1 MVLLNI
7 NHTNRALKNIS
18 VEDSTACTQNSQDN
32 KKNQRIATV
41 SGVRGL

>member
-18 VEDSTACTQNSQDN
+18 VEDYTGYTQNSQGN
-32 KKNQRIATV
+32 KENQRIATV
-41 SGVRGL
+41 SGVGGL